1 MKEVIRLTESDIT
14 RIVRRVIKEQSSGV
28 VKVRGWD
35 TVDGMTKE
43 DVSGYNLDISNLH
56 LVNRMLNFNYTIPG
70 TTSKGTGLTSCG
82 NKNSGNHIVLT
93 INNKVH
99 QLYLTPAGYYNVTP
113 LCRAYALRPNDTKTN
128 DSKTNGDYA

>member
-14 RIVRRVIKEQSSGV
+14 RIVRRVIKEQSSEV

-35 TVDGMTKE
+35 TVDGMTKQ

-56 LVNRMLNFNYTIPG
+56 LVNRTLNFNYTIPG

-82 NKNSGNHIVLT
+82 NKNSGNNIVLT

-99 QLYLTPAGYYNVTP
+99 QLYLTPVGYKKITK
-113 LCRAYALRPNDTKTN
+113 LCDSYASNGT
-128 DSKTNGDYA
+128 KTNGDYV